1 MMDQAAQFL
10 RIVRSEVLES
20 IYLLAKRD
28 CKIHLQAQGSRGSR
42 RNRILYLIKPC
53 PRINSGFQFRRC
65 FEKDQWTLLKN
76 KGERK
81 MTAKNGNRLQHHLTA
96 VKEGKRC
103 FENAFE
109 SIARMILE
117 SEIEK
122 VVVNGRTTYDFT
134 IFRTGKKHIIGIYD
148 EINSFVSFVKDAA
161 EGGSSKEMAFVLV
174 GEPGNGKTFFVEF
187 LCSMYRSFLANEKNR
202 KYTFRFTNMDRL
214 GSYGKIST
222 IESQT
227 YEDPM
232 ILAMNLFENPD
243 DNKTFLAKQ
252 IGFSDKEIE
261 QLYDNYRPLGACS
274 GYMWNDIINLADGNI
289 DEMLKHI
296 EIIPVP
302 MTESLGT
309 ITGKYPAK
317 DKITSSAVD
326 LLGEE
331 SIQRLLHITDTNNPY
346 RFDLRRGALAR
357 VAGGGIHFSDE
368 VFKNKKDLVQ
378 VYLGVIQ
385 NRVIEIDGYK
395 WPIDTL
401 IVATSNNSEFNRFLS
416 EKEEAPIVDRCRI
429 CYVSHNTN
437 YKLQE
442 NLTSYAIGNEAK
454 TTLDR
459 KDLHRDPNLNYATS
473 VAVVLTRLP
482 RSEKLT
488 AIETMKLSAGEVA
501 GEKSIKTLAEVI
513 DTLNQDPDI
522 TKRFGQ
528 KGLGQRN
535 LGRAIQLLIE
545 SSETNEGR
553 CMFAYDIYKTLE
565 RVVLDYVTEVNDRAK
580 YLEDLKTAKGMYRE
594 RIMTEMFNAYMDEP
608 FAIRKDVMNY
618 VNMIIGIDAENL
630 GPDKMW
636 KYKDPQTGELKALK
650 VDERY
655 IKGVEE
661 RLGLKTEE
669 QRETFRTSIR
679 KIYGQKISVD
689 PNYDFMDNLELVK
702 AVTDVRLKSDIAGAG
717 SLIGALAN
725 RTNEENQK
733 LYDRMIDTMLNK
745 LNYCKTCAQKTIEY
759 FCTQEDEN

>member
-1 MMDQAAQFL
+1 M
-10 RIVRSEVLES
+10 
-20 IYLLAKRD
+20 
-28 CKIHLQAQGSRGSR
+28 GG
-42 RNRILYLIKPC
+42 
-53 PRINSGFQFRRC
+53 
-65 FEKDQWTLLKN
+65 
-76 KGERK
+76 K
-81 MTAKNGNRLQHHLTA
+81 MATNPKTLQHHMKA
-96 VKEGKRC
+96 VKDGKRR
-103 FENAFE
+103 FENAFQGV
-109 SIARMILE
+109 SRLILE
-117 SEIEK
+117 SKIEK
-122 VVVNGRTTYDFT
+122 VVVNGKTTYDFS
-134 IFRTGKKHIIGIYD
+134 IFRNGSKHVIGMYD
-148 EINSFVSFVKDAA
+148 EINSFVSYVKDAA

-174 GEPGNGKTFFVEF
+174 GEPGNGKTFFVEYLAGKYRAF
-187 LCSMYRSFLANEKNR
+187 LSKDENR
-202 KYTFRFTNMDRL
+202 KYTFKFL
-214 GSYGKIST
+214 GLDKLGNYGKIKS

-232 ILAMNLFENPD
+232 ILAMNLFEDPEE
-243 DNKTFLAKQ
+243 NKAYLAKM
-252 IGFSDKEIE
+252 IGFSDKDIE
-261 QLYDNYRPLGACS
+261 TLYENYRPLGACS
-274 GYMWNDIINLADGNI
+274 GYIWNDIKNHTGGDMEA
-289 DEMLKHI
+289 MLKMV
-296 EIIPVP
+296 EINPVP
-302 MTESLGT
+302 LTESLGT
-309 ITGKYPAK
+309 VTGKYPAK

-368 VFKNKKDLVQ
+368 IYKNKKDLVQ

-385 NRVIEIDGYK
+385 NRNIEIDGFK

-401 IVATSNNSEFNRFLS
+401 IVATSNNSEFHRFLA

-437 YKLQE
+437 YKLQKE
-442 NLTSYAIGNEAK
+442 LTLYTIGSETR
-454 TTLDR
+454 TTLTR
-459 KDLHRDPNLNYATS
+459 EDLHQDPNLNYSAS
-473 VAVVLTRLP
+473 VAAVLTRLP

-488 AIETMKLSAGEVA
+488 PVETMKLAAGEVA

-513 DTLNQDPDI
+513 DTLNQDPEI
-522 TKRFGQ
+522 INRFGQ

-535 LGRAIQLLIE
+535 LGRAIQLMIE

-553 CMFAYDIYKTLE
+553 CMFAYDIYKALE
-565 RVVLDYVTEVNDRAK
+565 RIILDYVTEANDRTK
-580 YLEDLKTAKGMYRE
+580 YLEDLKTAKGLYRE

-608 FAIRKDVMNY
+608 LAIRKDVMNY

-650 VDERY
+650 IDERY
-655 IKGVEE
+655 ISSVEE

-669 QRETFRTSIR
+669 QRESFRTSIR

-689 PNYDFMDNLELVK
+689 PDYDFMDNLELVK

-733 LYDRMIDTMLNK
+733 LYDRMIETMLTK
-745 LNYCKTCAQKTIEY
+745 LGYCKTCAQKTIEY
-759 FCTQEDEN
+759 FCTQEDEK

>member
-1 MMDQAAQFL
+1 MA
-10 RIVRSEVLES
+10 
-20 IYLLAKRD
+20 
-28 CKIHLQAQGSRGSR
+28 
-42 RNRILYLIKPC
+42 
-53 PRINSGFQFRRC
+53 NS
-65 FEKDQWTLLKN
+65 DNTLKY
-76 KGERK
+76 
-81 MTAKNGNRLQHHLTA
+81 HVSA

-103 FENAFE
+103 FENAFQGV
-109 SIARMILE
+109 SRMILE
-117 SEIEK
+117 SDIEK
-122 VVVNGRTTYDFT
+122 VVVNGRTTYDFS
-134 IFRTGKKHIIGIYD
+134 IFRTGKKHIIGMYD
-148 EINSFVSFVKDAA
+148 EINSFVSYVKDAA
-161 EGGSSKEMAFVLV
+161 EGGSSKEMAYVLV
-174 GEPGNGKTFFVEF
+174 GEPGNGKTFLVEF
-187 LCSMYRSFLANEKNR
+187 LCSRYREFLSIDKNR
-202 KYTFRFTNMDRL
+202 KYTFRFINMDKF
-214 GSYGKIST
+214 GTYGKLSI

-232 ILAMNLFENPD
+232 ILAMNLFETPAQ
-243 DNKTFLAKQ
+243 NKEYLAKEF
-252 IGFSDKEIE
+252 GFSDKAIDI
-261 QLYDNYRPLGACS
+261 LYEDYRPMGACS
-274 GYMWNDIINLADGNI
+274 GYIWNDIRTYTDGNI
-289 DEMLKHI
+289 DDMLNFI
-296 EIIPVP
+296 QIIPVP
-302 MTESLGT
+302 LTESLGT
-309 ITGKYPAK
+309 VTGKYPAK

-368 VFKNKKDLVQ
+368 IYKNKKDLVQ

-385 NRVIEIDGYK
+385 NRSIEIDGYK

-401 IVATSNNSEFNRFLS
+401 IIATSNNSEFNRFLS

-437 YKLQE
+437 YKLQ
-442 NLTSYAIGNEAK
+442 NDLTAYSIGSEAR
-454 TTLDR
+454 TTLTR
-459 KDLHRDPNLNYATS
+459 HELHQDPNLNYAAS
-473 VAVVLTRLP
+473 VATVLSRIP

-488 AIETMKLSAGEVA
+488 PVETMKLAAGEVA

-528 KGLGQRN
+528 KGMGQRN

-545 SSETNEGR
+545 SSETNEGE
-553 CMFAYDIYKTLE
+553 CMFAYDIFKALD
-565 RVVLDYVTEVNDRAK
+565 RIVLDYVSDANDRVK
-580 YLEDLKTAKGMYRE
+580 YLEDLKTAKGLYRE

-608 FAIRKDVMNY
+608 YAIRKDVMNY

-636 KYKDPQTGELKALK
+636 KYKDPQSGELRALK
-650 VDERY
+650 IDERY
-655 IKGVEE
+655 IKSVEE

-669 QRETFRTSIR
+669 QRESFRTTIR

-733 LYDRMIDTMLNK
+733 LYDRMITTMLDK
-745 LNYCKTCAQKTIEY
+745 LGYCRTCAQKTIEY
-759 FCTQEDEN
+759 FCTQNDEK

>member
-1 MMDQAAQFL
+1 M
-10 RIVRSEVLES
+10 
-20 IYLLAKRD
+20 
-28 CKIHLQAQGSRGSR
+28 
-42 RNRILYLIKPC
+42 
-53 PRINSGFQFRRC
+53 
-65 FEKDQWTLLKN
+65 
-76 KGERK
+76 
-81 MTAKNGNRLQHHLTA
+81 
-96 VKEGKRC
+96 
-103 FENAFE
+103 
-109 SIARMILE
+109 
-117 SEIEK
+117 
-122 VVVNGRTTYDFT
+122 
-134 IFRTGKKHIIGIYD
+134 YD
-148 EINSFVSFVKDAA
+148 EINSFVSYVKDAS
-161 EGGSSKEMAFVLV
+161 ENGSSKEMAFVLV
-174 GEPGNGKTFFVEF
+174 GEPGNGKTFLVDFVCSKYREF
-187 LCSMYRSFLANEKNR
+187 LSQEINR
-202 KYTFRFTNMDRL
+202 KYSFRWSGLDKI
-214 GSYGKIST
+214 GGYGKISS

-232 ILAMNLFENPD
+232 ILAMNITDEPD
-243 DNKTFLAKQ
+243 KNREFLSKE
-252 IGFSDKEIE
+252 IGFSDNEIE
-261 QLYDNYRPLGACS
+261 TLWGDYRPLGACTAFILDS
-274 GYMWNDIINLADGNI
+274 IRNYTNGDLAK
-289 DEMLKHI
+289 ML
-296 EIIPVP
+296 EFVQIIPVP

-309 ITGKYPAK
+309 VTGKYAAK

-331 SIQRLLHITDTNNPY
+331 SIQRLLHITETNNPY

-357 VAGGGIHFSDE
+357 VAGGGVHFSDE
-368 VFKNKKDLVQ
+368 IFKNKKDLVQ

-385 NRVIEIDGYK
+385 NRNIEIDGYK

-401 IVATSNNSEFNRFLS
+401 IIATSNNSEFNRFLA

-437 YKLQE
+437 YKLQKD
-442 NLTSYAIGNEAK
+442 LTIYAIGNETR

-459 KDLHRDPNLNYATS
+459 EYLHQDPNLNHAAS
-473 VAVVLTRLP
+473 VTVVLTRLA

-488 AIETMKLSAGEVA
+488 PIETMKLAAGEVA

-513 DTLNQDPDI
+513 DTLNQNPDI

-535 LGRAIQLLIE
+535 LGRAIQLLNE

-553 CMFAYDIYKTLE
+553 CMFAYDIFKALE
-565 RVVLDYVTEVNDRAK
+565 RIVLDYVTEANDRAK
-580 YLEDLKTAKGMYRE
+580 YLEDLKTAKGLYRE

-608 FAIRKDVMNY
+608 LAIRKDVMSY

-636 KYKDPQTGELKALK
+636 KYKDPQSGELRALK
-650 VDERY
+650 IDERY
-655 IKGVEE
+655 INSVED
-661 RLGLKTEE
+661 RLGLKTSE

-689 PNYDFMDNLELVK
+689 PDYDFMDNLELVK

-733 LYDRMIDTMLNK
+733 LYDRMVDTMLNK
-745 LNYCKTCAQKTIEY
+745 LGYCKTCAQKTIEY

>member
-1 MMDQAAQFL
+1 MVKKNTSALHQ
-10 RIVRSEVLES
+10 
-20 IYLLAKRD
+20 
-28 CKIHLQAQGSRGSR
+28 HLV
-42 RNRILYLIKPC
+42 
-53 PRINSGFQFRRC
+53 
-65 FEKDQWTLLKN
+65 E
-76 KGERK
+76 
-81 MTAKNGNRLQHHLTA
+81 
-96 VKEGKRC
+96 VKEGTRC
-103 FENAFE
+103 FENAFQGV
-109 SIARMILE
+109 ARMILD
-117 SEIEK
+117 SDIEK
-122 VVVNGRTTYDFT
+122 VVVNGKTTYDFS
-134 IFRTGKKHIIGIYD
+134 IFRTGKKHIIGMYD
-148 EINSFVSFVKDAA
+148 EINSFVSYVKDAA
-161 EGGSSKEMAFVLV
+161 ENGSSKEMAFVLV
-174 GEPGNGKTFFVEF
+174 GEPGNGKTFLVDFVCNRYRDF
-187 LCSMYRSFLANEKNR
+187 LSQESNR
-202 KYTFRFTNMDRL
+202 KYSFRFTGLDKI
-214 GSYGKIST
+214 GGYGKIMT

-232 ILAMNLFENPD
+232 ILGMNIHDEPD
-243 DNKTFLAKQ
+243 KNREFLSQ
-252 IGFSDKEIE
+252 EIGFSDNEIE
-261 QLYDNYRPLGACS
+261 TLWGDYRPLGACS
-274 GYMWNDIINLADGNI
+274 AFIWNDIRNYTNGDLAQ
-289 DEMLKHI
+289 MLEFI
-296 EIIPVP
+296 QIIPVP

-331 SIQRLLHITDTNNPY
+331 SIQRLLHITETNNPY

-357 VAGGGIHFSDE
+357 VAGGGVHFSDE
-368 VFKNKKDLVQ
+368 IFKNKKDLVQ

-385 NRVIEIDGYK
+385 NRNIEIDGYK

-401 IVATSNNSEFNRFLS
+401 IIATSNNSEFNRFLA

-437 YKLQE
+437 YKLQKD
-442 NLTSYAIGNEAK
+442 LTIYAIGNETR

-459 KDLHRDPNLNYATS
+459 EYLHQDPNLNHAAS
-473 VAVVLTRLP
+473 VTVVLTRLA

-488 AIETMKLSAGEVA
+488 PIETMKLAAGEVA

-513 DTLNQDPDI
+513 DTLNQNPDI

-535 LGRAIQLLIE
+535 LGRAIQLLNE

-553 CMFAYDIYKTLE
+553 CMFAYDIFKALE
-565 RVVLDYVTEVNDRAK
+565 RIILDYVTDANDRAK
-580 YLEDLKTAKGMYRE
+580 YLEDLKTAKGLYRE

-608 FAIRKDVMNY
+608 LAIRKDVMSY

-636 KYKDPQTGELKALK
+636 KYKDPQSGELRALK
-650 VDERY
+650 IDERY
-655 IKGVEE
+655 INSVED
-661 RLGLKTEE
+661 RLGLKTTE

-689 PNYDFMDNLELVK
+689 PDYDFMDNLELVK

-733 LYDRMIDTMLNK
+733 LYDRMVDTMLNK
-745 LNYCKTCAQKTIEY
+745 LGYCKTCAQKTIEY

>member
-1 MMDQAAQFL
+1 MVKKNTTALHQ
-10 RIVRSEVLES
+10 
-20 IYLLAKRD
+20 
-28 CKIHLQAQGSRGSR
+28 HLV
-42 RNRILYLIKPC
+42 K
-53 PRINSGFQFRRC
+53 
-65 FEKDQWTLLKN
+65 
-76 KGERK
+76 
-81 MTAKNGNRLQHHLTA
+81 
-96 VKEGKRC
+96 VKEGTRC
-103 FENAFE
+103 FENAFQGV
-109 SIARMILE
+109 ARMVLD
-117 SEIEK
+117 STIEK
-122 VVVNGRTTYDFT
+122 VVVNGKTTYDFS
-134 IFRTGKKHIIGIYD
+134 IFRTGKKHIIGMYD
-148 EINSFVSFVKDAA
+148 EINSFVSYVKDAA
-161 EGGSSKEMAFVLV
+161 ENGSSKEMAFVLV
-174 GEPGNGKTFFVEF
+174 GEPGNGKTFLVDFVCNKYREF
-187 LCSMYRSFLANEKNR
+187 LSRERNR
-202 KYTFRFTNMDRL
+202 KYSFQFVGLDKI
-214 GSYGKIST
+214 GGYGKIRT

-227 YEDPM
+227 YEDPV
-232 ILAMNLFENPD
+232 ILGMNLYDEPD
-243 DNKTFLAKQ
+243 KNREFLSRE
-252 IGFSDKEIE
+252 IGFSDNEIE
-261 QLYDNYRPLGACS
+261 NLWVNYRPLGACTVFI
-274 GYMWNDIINLADGNI
+274 WNEIRKFTNGDPAQ
-289 DEMLKHI
+289 MLDFI
-296 EIIPVP
+296 QIIPVP

-331 SIQRLLHITDTNNPY
+331 SIQRLLHITETNNPY

-357 VAGGGIHFSDE
+357 VAGGGVHFADE
-368 VFKNKKDLVQ
+368 IFKNKKDLVQ

-385 NRVIEIDGYK
+385 NRNIEIDGYK

-401 IVATSNNSEFNRFLS
+401 IIATSNNSEFNRFLA

-437 YKLQE
+437 YKLQKE
-442 NLTSYAIGNEAK
+442 LTIYAIGNQTR

-459 KDLHRDPNLNYATS
+459 EFLHQDPNLNHATS
-473 VAVVLTRLP
+473 VSVVLTRLA

-488 AIETMKLSAGEVA
+488 PIETMKLSAGEVA

-553 CMFAYDIYKTLE
+553 CMFAYDIFKALE
-565 RVVLDYVTEVNDRAK
+565 RIILDYVSDANDRAK
-580 YLEDLKTAKGMYRE
+580 YLEDLKIAKGIYRE

-608 FAIRKDVMNY
+608 LAIRKDVMSY

-636 KYKDPQTGELKALK
+636 KYKDPQTGELRALK
-650 VDERY
+650 IDERY
-655 IKGVEE
+655 IKSVEE
-661 RLGLKTEE
+661 RLGLKTSE

-679 KIYGQKISVD
+679 KIYGQKISVAPD
-689 PNYDFMDNLELVK
+689 YDFMDNLELVK

-733 LYDRMIDTMLNK
+733 LYDRMVDTMLNK
-745 LNYCKTCAQKTIEY
+745 LGYCQTCAQKTIEY

>member
-1 MMDQAAQFL
+1 M
-10 RIVRSEVLES
+10 V
-20 IYLLAKRD
+20 
-28 CKIHLQAQGSRGSR
+28 
-42 RNRILYLIKPC
+42 
-53 PRINSGFQFRRC
+53 
-65 FEKDQWTLLKN
+65 KDKTLVPL
-76 KGERK
+76 
-81 MTAKNGNRLQHHLTA
+81 LQHLAA
-96 VKEGKRC
+96 VKAGKRR
-103 FENAFE
+103 FENAFQGV
-109 SIARMILE
+109 ARMILE
-117 SEIEK
+117 DSIEK
-122 VVVNGRTTYDFT
+122 VVVNGKTTYDFT
-134 IFRTGKKHIIGIYD
+134 IFRRGRKHPVGMYD

-161 EGGSSKEMAFVLV
+161 EGGSSKEMAYVLV
-174 GEPGNGKTFFVEF
+174 GEPGNGKTFFVEYLCGKYRQF
-187 LCSMYRSFLANEKNR
+187 LSREENR
-202 KYTFRFTNMDRL
+202 KYTWRLVGMDRI
-214 GSYGKIST
+214 GSYGRIAS

-232 ILAMNLFENPD
+232 ILAMNLFETVD
-243 DNKTFLAKQ
+243 ENKTWLAKKA
-252 IGFSDKEIE
+252 GFSDAEIE
-261 QLYDNYRPLGACS
+261 TFYENYRPLGACS
-274 GYMWNDIINLADGNI
+274 SYMWNDIRTFTGGKIE
-289 DEMLKHI
+289 EMLDFV
-296 EIIPVP
+296 EVVPVP
-302 MTESLGT
+302 LTESLGT
-309 ITGKYPAK
+309 ITGKYAAK
-317 DKITSSAVD
+317 DKITSSAID

-368 VFKNKKDLVQ
+368 IYKNKKDLVQ

-401 IVATSNNSEFNRFLS
+401 IIATSNNSEFNRFLA

-437 YKLQE
+437 YKMQE
-442 NLTSYAIGNEAK
+442 QLTAYAIGSDTK
-454 TTLDR
+454 TTLTR
-459 KDLHRDPNLNYATS
+459 QDLHQDPNLNYAAS
-473 VAVVLTRLP
+473 VAAILSRLP

-488 AIETMKLSAGEVA
+488 PIETMKLAAGEVA

-513 DTLNQDPDI
+513 DILNQDPDI
-522 TKRFGQ
+522 TRRFGQ

-535 LGRAIQLLIE
+535 LGRAVQLLVE

-553 CMFAYDIYKTLE
+553 CMYAHDIFGAVE
-565 RVVLDYVTEVNDRAK
+565 RVILDYVADANDRAK
-580 YLEDLKTAKGMYRE
+580 YLEDLKTAKGLYRE

-608 FAIRKDVMNY
+608 QAIRKDVMNY

-636 KYKDPQTGELKALK
+636 KYKDPQSGELRALK
-650 VDERY
+650 IDERFVKS
-655 IKGVEE
+655 IEE

-689 PNYDFMDNLELVK
+689 PNYDFMDNLELVM

-733 LYDRMIDTMLNK
+733 LYDRMIQTMLGK
-745 LNYCKTCAQKTIEY
+745 LNYCTTCAQKTIEY
-759 FCTQEDEN
+759 FCTQEDGM